1 MTLWLAAVGFVSML
15 GQVVLLRELLVAY
28 FGSELILL
36 LSVGILLLASSLGV
50 MGARWLGRPSGAH
63 VRGAFL
69 ALALLLPLLVIF
81 VRAVRLLFG
90 GTRGA
95 YLPIPQQAL
104 GLLLALL
111 PFGMVTGALFQR
123 AAVLF
128 VARGRTLARAYAV
141 ESAGGLAGGVLAT
154 VSVMA
159 GMQNLTLALAC
170 ALTAVAAGS
179 LPRKEERLGRLAPPA
194 GVLGAALLVA
204 LAFSGPMDLRLSA
217 LNHPALL
224 AARDTP
230 YGRVVVEG
238 SLGQVMVFENDAL
251 AAESQGT
258 TAEEFVHLAAL
269 QVVNPLTVLVLGG
282 CVEGLVGEVLK
293 QHLEKVDAV
302 ELDGAMLALVEPR
315 LPPET
320 RASLRDPSVRLIV
333 SDPRAYIKG
342 AGTYDLILVAMPEPA
357 SGQAN
362 RYYTRE
368 FFDLCGRHMREGGIL
383 ALRLPAA
390 ENLWSPALA
399 LRTASI
405 HKALR
410 EVFADVLV
418 LPGNTSVVL
427 ASKGK
432 LARDPVVLSDRWRQ
446 RGIHGRLVSPE
457 YIRYILTNDRLAEI
471 AGILAKTRAPEN
483 TDARPVCYAY
493 TLLLWLSRFYPSVG
507 LMGWSGRELSP
518 AWLLLPTLLWG
529 TTALAA
535 RRSAAVRSA
544 LLVGC
549 AGFSGMVLEG
559 AILLA
564 YQTARGVLYQDLG
577 LLLTCFMGGL
587 CAGALAVEHFWGKK
601 EAVSHR
607 PLGVSLT
614 GALAGLGL
622 ICAGFFHFGFAAG
635 LAGTAAL
642 LFAAGALTGGPFAY
656 AGLCS
661 GAGQQGAVAPLYAAD
676 LLGGCI
682 GSIAG
687 GLVLMPLVGMTPS
700 SLLVV
705 GVALASLALI

>member
-36 LSVGILLLASSLGV
+36 LSVGVLLLASSLGV

-81 VRAVRLLFG
+81 VRAVRLFFG
-90 GTRGA
+90 GTPGA

-111 PFGMVTGALFQR
+111 PFGVVTGALFQR
-123 AAVLF
+123 AAVLY

-141 ESAGGLAGGVLAT
+141 ESAGGLAGGALAT

-159 GMQNLTLALAC
+159 DVQNLTLALAC
-170 ALTAVAAGS
+170 ALAAAAAGCFPGEGGR
-179 LPRKEERLGRLAPPA
+179 PRWLAPAA
-194 GVLGAALLVA
+194 GALTVALLVA
-204 LAFSGPMDLRLSA
+204 LAFSGPVDLRLSA

-238 SLGQVMVFENDAL
+238 SLGQIMVFENDAL

-269 QVVNPLTVLVLGG
+269 QVESPRQVLVLGG
-282 CVEGLVGEVLK
+282 CAEGLLGEVLK
-293 QHLEKVDAV
+293 HHPEKVDAV
-302 ELDGAMLALVEPR
+302 ELDGTMLALVLPR
-315 LPPET
+315 LPLET
-320 RASLRDPSVRLIV
+320 RVSIRDPSVRLIV
-333 SDPRAYIKG
+333 SDPRSYLKG
-342 AGTYDLILVAMPEPA
+342 AGTYDLILVATPEPA

-368 FFDLCGRHMREGGIL
+368 FFDLCRRHMREGGIL

-390 ENLWSPALA
+390 ENLWSPALS

-405 HKALR
+405 HKALC

-418 LPGNTSVVL
+418 LPGTTSVVL

-432 LARDPVVLSDRWRQ
+432 LARDPEVLSGRWWR

-457 YIRYILTNDRLAEI
+457 YIRYLLTNDRLAEI
-471 AGILAKTRAPEN
+471 AGILEKTRAPEN
-483 TDARPVCYAY
+483 TDARPACYAY
-493 TLLLWLSRFYPSVG
+493 TLLLWLSRFYPRAG
-507 LMGWSGRELSP
+507 LVGWSGRDLSP
-518 AWLLLPTLLWG
+518 AWLLLPTLVWG
-529 TTALAA
+529 AVACA
-535 RRSAAVRSA
+535 VRRSAASRRI

-549 AGFSGMVLEG
+549 AGFAGMILEG
-559 AILLA
+559 AILLS
-564 YQTARGVLYQDLG
+564 YQTAQGVLYQDLG

-587 CAGALAVEHFWGKK
+587 CAGALAVEHLWAKRP
-601 EAVSHR
+601 APSHR
-607 PLGVSLT
+607 ALGVSLM
-614 GALAGLGL
+614 GALSGLGL
-622 ICAGFFHFGFAAG
+622 LCAGLFHFGFAAG

-642 LFAAGALTGGPFAY
+642 LLAAGALTGGPFAY

-661 GAGQQGAVAPLYAAD
+661 GEGQKTAVAPLYAAD

-687 GLVLMPLVGMTPS
+687 GLLLMPLLGMSQS

-705 GVALASLALI
+705 GLGLASLALI

>member
-1 MTLWLAAVGFVSML
+1 MTLWLVAVGFVSML

-36 LSVGILLLASSLGV
+36 LSVGVLLLASSLGV
-50 MGARWLGRPSGAH
+50 MGARRLGRPSGAH

-90 GTRGA
+90 GTPGA

-111 PFGMVTGALFQR
+111 PFGVVTGALFQR
-123 AAVLF
+123 AAVLY

-141 ESAGGLAGGVLAT
+141 ESAGGLVGGALAT
-154 VSVMA
+154 ASVMA
-159 GMQNLTLALAC
+159 GVQNLTLSLAC
-170 ALTAVAAGS
+170 ALAAVVAGS
-179 LPRKEERLGRLAPPA
+179 LPRKGERPGRLAPLA
-194 GVLGAALLVA
+194 GVLGVVLLVG
-204 LAFSGPMDLRLSA
+204 LAFSSPLDLRLSA

-230 YGRVVVEG
+230 YGRVVVES
-238 SLGQVMVFENDAL
+238 SLGQVVIFENDAL
-251 AAESQGT
+251 AVESQGT

-269 QVVNPLTVLVLGG
+269 EVADLRQVLVLGG
-282 CVEGLVGEVLK
+282 CAEGLVGEVLK
-293 QHLEKVDAV
+293 HRPVRVDAV
-302 ELDGAMLALVEPR
+302 ELDGTMLALVLPR

-320 RASLRDPSVRLIV
+320 RAPLRDPSVRLIV
-333 SDPRAYIKG
+333 SDPRAFMKR
-342 AGTYDLILVAMPEPA
+342 AGTYDLLLVAMPEPA

-368 FFDLCGRHMREGGIL
+368 FFALCRGHLDTGGVL

-405 HKALR
+405 HRALR
-410 EVFADVLV
+410 GVFADVLV
-418 LPGNTSVVL
+418 LPGTTSVVL
-427 ASKGK
+427 ASDGK
-432 LARDPVVLSDRWRQ
+432 LARDPEVLSDRWRQ
-446 RGIHGRLVSPE
+446 RGVQGRLVSPE
-457 YIRYILTNDRLAEI
+457 YIRYLLTNDRLAQI
-471 AGILAKTRAPEN
+471 AGILAKTRVPEN
-483 TDARPVCYAY
+483 TDARPACYAY
-493 TLLLWLSRFYPSVG
+493 TLLLWLSRFYPGAG
-507 LMGWSGRELSP
+507 LVGWSGRDLSP
-518 AWLLLPTLLWG
+518 AWLLLPALVWG
-529 TTALAA
+529 AVALAA
-535 RRSAAVRSA
+535 RRSAASRRV
-544 LLVGC
+544 LFVGV
-549 AGFSGMVLEG
+549 AGFAGMVLEG

-564 YQTARGVLYQDLG
+564 YQTAHGVLYQDLG

-587 CAGALAVEHFWGKK
+587 CAGALAVEHLWGKG
-601 EAVSHR
+601 EAVSR
-607 PLGVSLT
+607 RVMGASLMA
-614 GALAGLGL
+614 ALAGLGL
-622 ICAGFFHFGFAAG
+622 ICAGLFHAG
-635 LAGTAAL
+635 LLAELIGTGAL

-661 GAGQQGAVAPLYAAD
+661 GEGQRMAVAPLYAAD

-687 GLVLMPLVGMTPS
+687 GLCLMPLLGMAQS
-700 SLLVV
+700 SLLAV
-705 GVALASLALI
+705 GLALASLALI